1 MNGDDSFPAR
11 RTDDATLMSE
21 LSPIG
26 SRLATASGDWLEHA
40 AKLIGVALGSRG
52 IPLASGTEMTMPG
65 PGEVY
70 VSVSSRIGA
79 APCPESGGHV
89 SMDRAPSQ
97 TDESSCITLL
107 LPHRLVDGV
116 PASGEADLEL
126 RLLGPAAREWTPDEL
141 TSVTTVVEF
150 LAADLDVRHQLTCS
164 HQFAEELRMH
174 SFRDALTGLP
184 NRILFLDRLGHAVE
198 RSKRHKDFSFA
209 VLALDIDR
217 FIAVNDSLGQA
228 IGDEVLVI
236 VARRLETCV
245 RGEDTIGRL
254 GRDEFVVLLESISN
268 DSDGSRVA
276 ERMRRALSEP
286 IVTTVG
292 EVFISASIGI
302 VLDSPEMEDPAGL
315 IQQANIAA
323 SRARAA
329 GGNRYEMYD
338 RAMHVR
344 ALQRLRTEMD
354 LRHAIERAEFQ
365 LYYQPLISLE
375 TGRITELE
383 ALLRWNHPER
393 GLVPPLDF
401 IPLAEETGLIV
412 PIGSWVLKEA
422 CRQMREWQREFPN
435 KPGTDPLALSVN
447 LSVKQFA
454 QPGFVQHVADTIKGS
469 GLDPRSLKLEITES
483 FIIDDSHGTR
493 AMLEELRHLGVKIYL
508 DDFGTGYSSLAYLH
522 TLPLD
527 AIKIDRSFVRGME
540 TGRTQM
546 QLVQTVRSLAQNIG
560 VVAVAEGVE
569 TDAQLKTLRTLGCE
583 SAQGYLFSK
592 PIAAPAIAELL
603 RSDPRW

>member
-1 MNGDDSFPAR
+1 MNGDETLAAR
-11 RTDDATLMSE
+11 RAGDATLMGE
-21 LSPIG
+21 DGPAR

-40 AKLIGVALGSRG
+40 AKLIGVALGARG
-52 IPLASGTEMTMPG
+52 VPLPSGTEMVMPA
-65 PGEVY
+65 PGDVY
-70 VSVSSRIGA
+70 VSVSSRPGV
-79 APCPESGGHV
+79 APCPVSGE
-89 SMDRAPSQ
+89 RAPPSRSQ
-97 TDESSCITLL
+97 SRTDDSSCITLP
-107 LPHRLVDGV
+107 LPDRLDEGV
-116 PASGEADLEL
+116 PAASDANLEL
-126 RLLGPAAREWTPDEL
+126 RVLGPAACEWTPEEL
-141 TSVTTVVEF
+141 ASLDTVVAF
-150 LAADLDVRHQLTCS
+150 LADDLDVRHELTCS

-184 NRILFLDRLGHAVE
+184 NRILFLDRLAHAVE
-198 RSKRHKDFSFA
+198 RSKRHKDFRFA

-276 ERMRRALSEP
+276 ERMRRALAEP
-286 IVTTVG
+286 IITTAG
-292 EVFISASIGI
+292 EVFISASLGI
-302 VLDSPEMEDPAGL
+302 VLGSPEMEDPPGL

-338 RAMHVR
+338 RAMHAR

-354 LRHAIERAEFQ
+354 LRHAIERGEFQ
-365 LYYQPLISLE
+365 LYYQPLISLA

-412 PIGSWVLKEA
+412 PIGTWVLKEA
-422 CRQMREWQREFPN
+422 CQQMREWQRECPN
-435 KPGTDPLALSVN
+435 QPGTDPLALSVN

-454 QPGFVQHVADTIKGS
+454 QPGFVQHVADTIKTC

-493 AMLEELRHLGVKIYL
+493 AMLEELRGLGVKIYL

-527 AIKIDRSFVRGME
+527 AIKIDRSFVTGME

-583 SAQGYLFSK
+583 SAQGYLFSR
-592 PIAAPAIAELL
+592 PVAAPAIAELL
-603 RSDPRW
+603 RTDPRW